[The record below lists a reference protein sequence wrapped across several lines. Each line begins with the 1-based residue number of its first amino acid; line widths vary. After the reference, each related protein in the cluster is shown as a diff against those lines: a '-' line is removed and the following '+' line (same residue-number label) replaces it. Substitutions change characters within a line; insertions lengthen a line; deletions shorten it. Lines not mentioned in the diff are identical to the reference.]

1 MHPLAVTAAVWHTFP
16 MPLTIRSATPADLD
30 TLTAVEGAAFAPED
44 RFARRNLR
52 RMLASRSAWIG
63 IAESGDVP
71 AGAAILLFRKGART
85 ARLYSIASDPGFAGQ
100 GVGAALMTACVAEAV
115 RRGCD
120 RLRLEVRASN
130 TRALALYERS
140 GFSLLK
146 EKKAYYADG
155 ESALILERDLKARPI

>member
-1 MHPLAVTAAVWHTFP
+1 MTRP
-16 MPLTIRSATPADLD
+16 MPLLVRSATPADLD
-30 TLTAVEGAAFAPED
+30 TLTAIEAAAFAPDD

-52 RMLASRSAWIG
+52 RMLASRSAWVA
-63 IAESGDVP
+63 IAEAKGAP
-71 AGAAILLFRKGART
+71 AGSAILLLRKGART
-85 ARLYSIASDPGFAGQ
+85 ARLYTLASDPAFSGQ
-100 GVGAALMTACVAEAV
+100 GVGKALIAACVAETV

-120 RLRLEVRASN
+120 CLRLEVRASN
-130 TRALALYERS
+130 ARAIALYQRS